1 MNFGVY
7 DIKDG
12 ILDLSKDAIYRIEDK
27 QFLGN
32 KQVRSVILP
41 DTTEY
46 VGNWAFAKCSNLE
59 EVTFCGTFCPG
70 LFGRNVFA
78 GCEMLS
84 YIRFADTDD
93 TTARLAALSTN
104 ILDCDHLLRADD
116 IGQKSWFEK
125 WDISLVSLLKSDDEK
140 NAIAAALC
148 GEEDISYD
156 GIGSVDGELPGE
168 SPDFVTKKAYEKC
181 MLCYVRLECD
191 RYISDETR
199 SVINEHIMK
208 NRLGYGCGS
217 SFYSIFAADG
227 SDLSYL
233 KRYIDITNPERE
245 EFTAMIS
252 ALSPRDV
259 YAMSYLIERS
269 NALSGDDLML

>member
-1 MNFGVY
+1 MDLDVY

-12 ILDLSKDAIYRIEDK
+12 ILDLSKDAIYAIEDK

-32 KQVRSVILP
+32 KQIRSVILP
-41 DTTEY
+41 ATTEH

-70 LFGRNVFA
+70 LFGRNVFD
-78 GCEMLS
+78 GCDDLG

-93 TTARLAALSTN
+93 ATARLAALCANS
-104 ILDCDHLLRADD
+104 LDCDHLIRADD
-116 IGQKSWFEK
+116 IGQKSWYEK
-125 WDISLVSLLKSDDEK
+125 WDISLVSLLNGDDEK

-191 RYISDETR
+191 RYISDKTR

-208 NRLGYGCGS
+208 NRLGYGNGS
-217 SFYSIFAADG
+217 SFYSIFALGG

-233 KRYIDITNPERE
+233 ERYISITGPDRE
-245 EFTAMIS
+245 EISEMIS

-269 NALSGDDLML
+269 NALSGDELML